1 MGCRPQRLLQDSSPE
16 FEKPTLFSGVTLV
29 KKLFLILLPLLL
41 FAGVALVQAQSGRK
55 IQTQQQQSPGK
66 SQAQPTPTPEADDG
80 ISESRVGEAGETV
93 EGDVVRFDTSLV
105 TVPVTVLDRNGKY
118 VPNLKRSDFKI
129 FEDGVEQKLAY
140 FATVDQPFTV
150 ILLIDTSN
158 STQIKLE
165 DIQSAAI
172 RFVDQLKPEDS
183 VMVMSFD
190 SGIDVW
196 TKPTTDRNAIERAIR
211 STRTGGA
218 TRLYD
223 AVARV
228 LKKELKKINQRKA
241 VVLFTDGVD
250 TASFDTYDGT
260 IRMAEEADAPIY
272 VVDYDTSGGFTGI
285 NGGTIPGGRGGI
297 FGIPLPR
304 PTVISGPTASAEEYR
319 RASSYLHE
327 LAAVTGGGFYN
338 GDSLSNV
345 TQAFSQIAQ
354 ELGRLYSLGYYPKTE
369 GKTGQRRAIK
379 VRMVQAGLVV
389 RSRDSYIYS
398 DRKTDAD
405 QKADKKEKQPYATDS
420 NSRQSP

>member
-1 MGCRPQRLLQDSSPE
+1 LSSAARFADSSPE

-29 KKLFLILLPLLL
+29 KKLSLFLVPLLI
-41 FAGVALVQAQSGRK
+41 FAAAALVQAQSGRK
-55 IQTQQQQSPGK
+55 VQTPQQQSPAK
-66 SQAQPTPTPEADDG
+66 SQAQPTPTPEADEG
-80 ISESRVGEAGETV
+80 ISESRVAEGGETV
-93 EGDVVRFDTSLV
+93 EGDVVRSDTSLV
-105 TVPVTVLDRNGKY
+105 SVPVTVLDRNGKY

-129 FEDGVEQKLAY
+129 FEDGVEQKIAY

-196 TKPTTDRNAIERAIR
+196 TKPTTNRDAIERAIR

-260 IRMAEEADAPIY
+260 IRMAEEGDAPIY
-272 VVDYDTSGGFTGI
+272 VVDYDTSGGFSGI
-285 NGGTIPGGRGGI
+285 NGGMIPRRGGI

-304 PTVISGPTASAEEYR
+304 PTVVNGPTASPEEVR
-319 RASSYLHE
+319 VGNSYLHE

-354 ELGRLYSLGYYPKTE
+354 ELGRLYSIGYYPKTQ
-369 GKTGQRRAIK
+369 GKAGQRRAIK
-379 VRMVQAGLVV
+379 VRMVQEGLVV

-398 DRKTDAD
+398 DKKADSD
-405 QKADKKEKQPYATDS
+405 QKADKKDKQPFSTDS
-420 NSRQSP
+420 TSRQNP